1 MQGRDHEILVTL
13 THRIRVLTLNQ
24 AARTWWGG
32 TADPLANARRGLA
45 KLARGGLLSASTALA
60 RPELTLTEPAATWTP
75 GSHAPSFDALAYQ
88 LHSRWTQALRPT
100 RFFVATRPAANA
112 LGGFGGPLA
121 HPLHLS
127 HDLHISTVYLR
138 IRQSEPDT
146 ASNWISER
154 HLAQFR
160 RHQKLPDAGLG
171 HSPESLLSVIE
182 FGNGYD
188 AGRLRAFHAD
198 CAERSLAYQIW

>member
-1 MQGRDHEILVTL
+1 MEVRDREILATL
-13 THRIRVLTLNQ
+13 THSVRVLTLHQ

-32 TADPLANARRGLA
+32 TAAPLANARRGLA
-45 KLARGGLLSASTALA
+45 KLVRVGLLAGSTALA
-60 RPELTLTEPAATWTP
+60 RPELPLAEPTATWTP
-75 GSHAPSFDALAYQ
+75 GGEPPSFDAVAYQ
-88 LHSRWTQALRPT
+88 LHSRWSQALRPT
-100 RFFVATRPAANA
+100 RFFVATRTAANA
-112 LGGFGGPLA
+112 LGGYGGSLA

-127 HDLHISTVYLR
+127 HDLHVSTVFLR
-138 IRQSEPDT
+138 LRETQPHV

-171 HSPESLLSVIE
+171 CSPESLLAAIE